1 MIRELLIVMGIT
13 YLGNFLSK
21 FSPIP
26 FPGAVIGLI
35 ILFFLLLKKIV
46 LISDVEKT
54 TNVLLGNLS
63 FIFLPPG
70 IALINTIDEISHVW
84 MKLLFLIVATTILT
98 LLATGFTVQY
108 IIKKQVKK
116 EIIWVQYYLFL

>member
-1 MIRELLIVMGIT
+1 MIRELLIIIGIT
-13 YLGNFLSK
+13 YLGNFLSQ

-46 LISDVEKT
+46 VISDIEKT

-70 IALINTIDEISHVW
+70 VALINAIDEISHVW
-84 MKLLFLIVATTILT
+84 IKLLFLMIITTIIT

-108 IIKKQVKK
+108 IIRKQIKK
-116 EIIWVQYYLFL
+116 EII